1 MRKEITPQD
10 LEDMLALYQMGVS
23 LREITLTL
31 RIPYSQIYKHINRF
45 KLILPPK
52 QSPGQFLYSHPLFNQ
67 LKKGVLTDAV
77 IHATKAD
84 AR

>member
-1 MRKEITPQD
+1 MKKEVTPQD
-10 LEDMLALYQMGVS
+10 LEDMLALYQMGIS

-45 KLILPPK
+45 KLILPQK
-52 QSPGQFLYSHPLFNQ
+52 RTPGQFLYSHPLFSQ

-77 IHATKAD
+77 VQATKAN
-84 AR
+84 AE